1 MFECPSRLKQWGAT
15 CLIQT
20 RRNLRVTV
28 YVETAAP
35 LPFAHPHCSF
45 FHSRNNHTPP
55 FLAYSQC
62 KSPAGSLVY
71 NTAGKRKCHLGTP
84 PFLRH
89 SLSSSHVVHAVLVS
103 LESDEQNFTL
113 ARASYYLLL
122 GKKPTHRA
130 RCCHRPVPYTSHSV
144 WPAHLHCENM
154 TRDEW
159 TLGHE
164 HVCLCVA
171 RRSRRGSWGIQS
183 LTQRS
188 RDRRADTFQAWY
200 NPSGIHEWNDRI
212 TGVLENLLRWLIM
225 LFMVGRHTA
234 RREKS
239 NCLTNEN
246 MDKLFTHRHQT
257 ANLRREVF
265 LSISTHGLVLTSI
278 NADTWKFE
286 SVVLLQ
292 TDLLK

>member
-1 MFECPSRLKQWGAT
+1 
-15 CLIQT
+15 
-20 RRNLRVTV
+20 
-28 YVETAAP
+28 
-35 LPFAHPHCSF
+35 
-45 FHSRNNHTPP
+45 
-55 FLAYSQC
+55 
-62 KSPAGSLVY
+62 
-71 NTAGKRKCHLGTP
+71 
-84 PFLRH
+84 
-89 SLSSSHVVHAVLVS
+89 
-103 LESDEQNFTL
+103 
-113 ARASYYLLL
+113 
-122 GKKPTHRA
+122 
-130 RCCHRPVPYTSHSV
+130 
-144 WPAHLHCENM
+144 M

-188 RDRRADTFQAWY
+188 RDRRADTFQARY

-212 TGVLENLLRWLIM
+212 TGVLENVLRWLIM

-246 MDKLFTHRHQT
+246 MDKLFTHSHQT

-265 LSISTHGLVLTSI
+265 LSISTHGLVLTSV

-286 SVVLLQ
+286 SVALLQ
-292 TDLLK
+292 TDFLK

>member
-45 FHSRNNHTPP
+45 FPHSRNNHTPP

-62 KSPAGSLVY
+62 KSPAGSFVY

-84 PFLRH
+84 PPLFFLRH

-130 RCCHRPVPYTSHSV
+130 RCCHRPVPYTSHRV
-144 WPAHLHCENM
+144 WPAH
-154 TRDEW
+154 
-159 TLGHE
+159 TLWGYDKRWVNIGARTCVF
-164 HVCLCVA
+164 VCGKTKQERELGNPISHTEEQRQAGRYVP
-171 RRSRRGSWGIQS
+171 S
-183 LTQRS
+183 L
-188 RDRRADTFQAWY
+188 
-200 NPSGIHEWNDRI
+200 
-212 TGVLENLLRWLIM
+212 V
-225 LFMVGRHTA
+225 
-234 RREKS
+234 
-239 NCLTNEN
+239 
-246 MDKLFTHRHQT
+246 
-257 ANLRREVF
+257 
-265 LSISTHGLVLTSI
+265 
-278 NADTWKFE
+278 
-286 SVVLLQ
+286 
-292 TDLLK
+292 

>member
-1 MFECPSRLKQWGAT
+1 M
-15 CLIQT
+15 
-20 RRNLRVTV
+20 
-28 YVETAAP
+28 
-35 LPFAHPHCSF
+35 
-45 FHSRNNHTPP
+45 
-55 FLAYSQC
+55 
-62 KSPAGSLVY
+62 SPAP
-71 NTAGKRKCHLGTP
+71 P

-103 LESDEQNFTL
+103 RVRWTELHFSKGK
-113 ARASYYLLL
+113 LLSATR
-122 GKKPTHRA
+122 KKNPTHRA
-130 RCCHRPVPYTSHSV
+130 RCCHRPVPYISHRV
-144 WPAHLHCENM
+144 WPAHLHCEDM

-188 RDRRADTFQAWY
+188 RDRRADTFQARY

-246 MDKLFTHRHQT
+246 MDKLFTHSHQT

-278 NADTWKFE
+278 IADTWQFE
-286 SVVLLQ
+286 SVALLQ

>member
-1 MFECPSRLKQWGAT
+1 MSPG
-15 CLIQT
+15 
-20 RRNLRVTV
+20 
-28 YVETAAP
+28 
-35 LPFAHPHCSF
+35 HP
-45 FHSRNNHTPP
+45 PP
-55 FLAYSQC
+55 FFKTFTFFISCSTCCACKPRVRWTELHFSKGKLLSATRKKAYTQGTLLP
-62 KSPAGSLVY
+62 SPCTLY
-71 NTAGKRKCHLGTP
+71 I
-84 PFLRH
+84 
-89 SLSSSHVVHAVLVS
+89 SSCL
-103 LESDEQNFTL
+103 
-113 ARASYYLLL
+113 
-122 GKKPTHRA
+122 
-130 RCCHRPVPYTSHSV
+130 TS
-144 WPAHLHCENM
+144 PIHCEDM

-246 MDKLFTHRHQT
+246 MDKLFTHSHQT

>member
-28 YVETAAP
+28 YAETAAP

-45 FHSRNNHTPP
+45 SHSRNNHTPP

-71 NTAGKRKCHLGTP
+71 SMAGKRKCHLGSPRP

-122 GKKPTHRA
+122 GKKT
-130 RCCHRPVPYTSHSV
+130 YTQG
-144 WPAHLHCENM
+144 
-154 TRDEW
+154 
-159 TLGHE
+159 TL
-164 HVCLCVA
+164 L
-171 RRSRRGSWGIQS
+171 
-183 LTQRS
+183 
-188 RDRRADTFQAWY
+188 
-200 NPSGIHEWNDRI
+200 PSPCTLYI
-212 TGVLENLLRWLIM
+212 
-225 LFMVGRHTA
+225 
-234 RREKS
+234 S
-239 NCLTNEN
+239 SCLTSPFTLWGY
-246 MDKLFTHRHQT
+246 DKRWVSIGARTC
-257 ANLRREVF
+257 VF
-265 LSISTHGLVLTSI
+265 VCGKTKQEGELGNPISHTEEQRQAGRYVPSP
-278 NADTWKFE
+278 
-286 SVVLLQ
+286 V
-292 TDLLK
+292 